1 MHNSDVDNSQ
11 RPDVVI
17 DQMANDDEVSD
28 YSEENQWNSVV
39 AFEGASEQLI
49 PIEDDGKRR
58 RIRREE
64 QHVTNGI
71 GGNGG
76 NGGAA
81 VDLSANMPG
90 ARVGVYGTK
99 YTYRYGGTMYCRPN
113 NTRKLGHS
121 THC

>member
-1 MHNSDVDNSQ
+1 MHNSDSGSQ
-11 RPDVVI
+11 PPIVVT
-17 DQMANDDEVSD
+17 DQVANGDEVSD
-28 YSEENQWNSVV
+28 YRGENQWNSVD

-49 PIEDDGKRR
+49 QIEDDRKRR

-64 QHVTNGI
+64 QHVTNGS
-71 GGNGG
+71 GGSGG

-99 YTYRYGGTMYCRPN
+99 YTYRYGGTMYCHPN